1 MKNKGFTL
9 IELLLVI
16 AIIGILA
23 AAVMV
28 GVGGQRQRAR
38 LASALES
45 GRSALPYMIDCF
57 VQGETLSAPVAGNP
71 LCTGS
76 TINWPDISTT
86 NGCNYSDP
94 ANPYGTNDD
103 LITCDSVNIVKC
115 DFEGEA
121 RCYTN

>member
-23 AAVMV
+23 AAVLV
-28 GVGGQRQRAR
+28 GVGGQRERAR

-57 VQGETLSAPVAGNP
+57 VQGEAISAPAAGVDICASSSVQWP
-71 LCTGS
+71 S
-76 TINWPDISTT
+76 TLPAGCSYNAGYASGGTLISCSGGNVICDYDNEATCTT
-86 NGCNYSDP
+86 N
-94 ANPYGTNDD
+94 
-103 LITCDSVNIVKC
+103 
-115 DFEGEA
+115 
-121 RCYTN
+121 